1 VKATNKLNTKN
12 LNQMSNAIRFLSVD
26 AVEKANSGHPG
37 MPMGM
42 SDVATILFK
51 YFLKFNSDNP
61 QWPDRDRFILSAGHG
76 SMLLY
81 SLLYLT
87 GYKGININD
96 IKKFRQLNSKTPGH
110 PEYNLTEGVEATTGP
125 LGQGLAN
132 AVGMAIAEKH
142 LSSKF
147 GKELVNHLTYV
158 IVGDGCLME
167 GISHE
172 SISLA
177 GHLNLNKLIVLF
189 DDNSVSID
197 GPTNLST
204 SENHLKRFKSCNWNV
219 KRINGH
225 NYTQI
230 YNSIKKAKVST
241 KPSFIACKTIIG
253 FGSPNKQGKNSSHGA
268 ALGPEEVEKT
278 RKKLKWNYPPF
289 FIPKNILN
297 LWKETSIK
305 GKKENR
311 KWSLNFK
318 KNKKKK
324 EFLNYLKK
332 QIPKDAFAE
341 FKNLKK
347 NFQKKL
353 EPISTRQASNLTI
366 AALANKIPNLIG
378 GSADLT
384 VSNLTKS
391 DTQKIFNRKNPLGT
405 YIYFGVREHTMV
417 ASLTGMSLH
426 GGIIPYGGTFLIF
439 TDYCRPAI
447 RLASIMKQ
455 QIIYVMTHDSIG
467 LGEDGPTHQPIEQLA
482 SLRAIPN
489 LNVFRPA
496 DPIETLECWEVA
508 LNQNKPSIISLTRQN
523 IPTIRNDDL
532 SKNLSKQGAYILS
545 ETKKGKRDLTIL
557 ATGSEVSIAI
567 KAKEILEKKGVKVV
581 VVSMPCWE
589 IFDKKSEKYKENL
602 LGPLNIRIAIEAAS
616 KFGWSKY
623 LKNDKCF
630 LGMENFGASAPSEDL
645 FNHFGL
651 NAKELADL
659 GSKIILKKK

>member
-1 VKATNKLNTKN
+1 
-12 LNQMSNAIRFLSVD
+12 MSNAIRFLSMD

-51 YFLKFNSDNP
+51 YFLKFNSENP
-61 QWPDRDRFILSAGHG
+61 TWPDRDRFILSAGHG

-87 GYKGININD
+87 GYKKININD
-96 IKKFRQLNSKTPGH
+96 IKQFRQLNSKTPGH
-110 PEYNLTEGVEATTGP
+110 PELNITAGVETTTGP
-125 LGQGLAN
+125 LGQGFAN
-132 AVGMAIAEKH
+132 SVGMAIAEKH

-147 GKELVNHLTYV
+147 GKKLVNHSTYV
-158 IVGDGCLME
+158 VVGDGCLME

-177 GHLNLNKLIVLF
+177 GHLNLNKLVVLF

-197 GPTNLST
+197 GPTSLST
-204 SENHLKRFKSCNWNV
+204 SENHLKRFKSCNWNAQ
-219 KRINGH
+219 KINGH
-225 NYTQI
+225 NFAQI
-230 YNSIKKAKVST
+230 YNALKKAEISS

-253 FGSPNKQGKNSSHGA
+253 FGSPNKQGTNSSHGA

-305 GKKENR
+305 GKKENI
-311 KWSLNFK
+311 KWNLNFK

-324 EFLNYLKK
+324 TFLNYLNKK
-332 QIPKDAFAE
+332 IPKDAFAK
-341 FKNLKK
+341 FKDLKK
-347 NFQKKL
+347 NFQKTL
-353 EPISTRQASNLTI
+353 DPIATRKVSNLAI
-366 AALANKIPNLIG
+366 EALADKIPNLIG

-391 DTQKIFNRKNPLGT
+391 DNQKVFNKKNPLGT
-405 YIYFGVREHTMV
+405 YIYFGIREHAMV

-447 RLASIMKQ
+447 RLASIMKEK
-455 QIIYVMTHDSIG
+455 IIYVMTHDSIG
-467 LGEDGPTHQPIEQLA
+467 LGEDGPTHQPIEQLS

-496 DPIETLECWEVA
+496 DPIETLECWELA
-508 LNQNKPSIISLTRQN
+508 LKENKPSIISLTRQDV
-523 IPTIRNDDL
+523 PTIRKDNL
-532 SKNLSKQGAYILS
+532 LINLSKQGAYIIS

-557 ATGSEVSIAI
+557 ATGSEVSIAL
-567 KAKEILEKKGVKVV
+567 KAKEILEKKGLNIV

-589 IFDKKSEKYKENL
+589 IFDTKSETFQENI
-602 LGPLNIRIAIEAAS
+602 LGPLHIRIGIEAAS

-623 LKNDKCF
+623 LKNDKCI
-630 LGMENFGASAPSEDL
+630 LGMENFGVSAPSKDAFDYFG
-645 FNHFGL
+645 FNA
-651 NAKELADL
+651 NKLAIL
-659 GSKIILKKK
+659 GKKILKK

>member
-1 VKATNKLNTKN
+1 
-12 LNQMSNAIRFLSVD
+12 MSNAIRFLSMD

-51 YFLKFNSDNP
+51 YFLKFNSENP
-61 QWPDRDRFILSAGHG
+61 TWPDRDRFILSAGHG

-87 GYKGININD
+87 GYKKININD
-96 IKKFRQLNSKTPGH
+96 IKQFRQLNSKTPGH
-110 PEYNLTEGVEATTGP
+110 PELNTTAGVETTTGP
-125 LGQGLAN
+125 LGQGFAN
-132 AVGMAIAEKH
+132 GVGMAIAEKH

-147 GKELVNHLTYV
+147 GKKLVNHSTYV
-158 IVGDGCLME
+158 VVGDGCLME

-177 GHLNLNKLIVLF
+177 GHLNLNKLVVLF
-189 DDNSVSID
+189 DDNSISID
-197 GPTNLST
+197 GPTSLST

-219 KRINGH
+219 QKINGH
-225 NYTQI
+225 NFAQI
-230 YNSIKKAKVST
+230 YNALKKAKISS

-253 FGSPNKQGKNSSHGA
+253 FGSPNKQGTNSSHGA

-305 GKKENR
+305 GKKENI
-311 KWSLNFK
+311 KWNLNFK

-324 EFLNYLKK
+324 TFLNYLNKK
-332 QIPKDAFAE
+332 IPKDAFTK
-341 FKNLKK
+341 FKDLKK
-347 NFQKKL
+347 NFQKTL
-353 EPISTRQASNLTI
+353 DPVATRKVSNLAI
-366 AALANKIPNLIG
+366 EALASKIPNLIG

-391 DTQKIFNRKNPLGT
+391 DNQKIFNKKNPSGT
-405 YIYFGVREHTMV
+405 YIYFGIREHAMV

-447 RLASIMKQ
+447 RLASIMKEK
-455 QIIYVMTHDSIG
+455 IIYVMTHDSIG
-467 LGEDGPTHQPIEQLA
+467 LGEDGPTHQPIEQLS

-508 LNQNKPSIISLTRQN
+508 LKENKPSIISLTRQDV
-523 IPTIRNDDL
+523 PTIRKDNL
-532 SKNLSKQGAYILS
+532 LINLSKQGAYIMS

-557 ATGSEVSIAI
+557 ATGSEVSIAL
-567 KAKEILEKKGVKVV
+567 KAKEILEKKGLNIV

-589 IFDKKSEKYKENL
+589 IFDTKSKTFQESI
-602 LGPLNIRIAIEAAS
+602 LGPLNIRIGIEAAS

-623 LKNDKCF
+623 LKNDKCI
-630 LGMENFGASAPSEDL
+630 LGMENFGVSAPSKDA
-645 FNHFGL
+645 FNYFGFKA
-651 NAKELADL
+651 NKLAIL
-659 GSKIILKKK
+659 GKKILKK

>member
-1 VKATNKLNTKN
+1 VEVVKKLNTEN
-12 LNQMSNAIRFLSVD
+12 LNKMSNAIRFLSMD

-51 YFLKFNSDNP
+51 YFLKFNSENP
-61 QWPDRDRFILSAGHG
+61 TWPDRDRFILSAGHG

-87 GYKGININD
+87 GYKKININD
-96 IKKFRQLNSKTPGH
+96 IKQFRQLNSKTPGH
-110 PEYNLTEGVEATTGP
+110 PELNITAGVETTTGP
-125 LGQGLAN
+125 LGQGFAN
-132 AVGMAIAEKH
+132 GVGMAIAEKH

-147 GKELVNHLTYV
+147 GKKLVNHSTYV
-158 IVGDGCLME
+158 VVGDGCLME

-177 GHLNLNKLIVLF
+177 GHLNLNKLVVLF

-197 GPTNLST
+197 GPTSLST
-204 SENHLKRFKSCNWNV
+204 SENHLKRFKSCNWNAQ
-219 KRINGH
+219 KINGH
-225 NYTQI
+225 NFAQI
-230 YNSIKKAKVST
+230 YNALKKAKISS

-253 FGSPNKQGKNSSHGA
+253 FGSPNKQGTNSSHGA

-305 GKKENR
+305 GKKENI
-311 KWSLNFK
+311 KWNLNFK

-324 EFLNYLKK
+324 TFLNYLNKK
-332 QIPKDAFAE
+332 IPKDAFTK
-341 FKNLKK
+341 FKDLKK
-347 NFQKKL
+347 NFQKTL
-353 EPISTRQASNLTI
+353 DPIATRKVSNLAI
-366 AALANKIPNLIG
+366 EALADKIPNLIG

-391 DTQKIFNRKNPLGT
+391 DNQKVFNKKNPLGT
-405 YIYFGVREHTMV
+405 YIYFGIREHAMV

-447 RLASIMKQ
+447 RLASIMKEK
-455 QIIYVMTHDSIG
+455 IIYVMTHDSIG
-467 LGEDGPTHQPIEQLA
+467 LGEDGPTHQPIEQLS

-496 DPIETLECWEVA
+496 DPIETLECWELA
-508 LNQNKPSIISLTRQN
+508 LKENKPSIISLTRQDV
-523 IPTIRNDDL
+523 PTIRKDNL
-532 SKNLSKQGAYILS
+532 LINLSKQGAYIIS

-557 ATGSEVSIAI
+557 ATGSEVSIAL
-567 KAKEILEKKGVKVV
+567 KAKEILEKKGLNIV

-589 IFDKKSEKYKENL
+589 IFDTKSETFQESI
-602 LGPLNIRIAIEAAS
+602 LGPLHIRIGIEAAS

-623 LKNDKCF
+623 LKNDKCI
-630 LGMENFGASAPSEDL
+630 LGMENFGVSAPSKDA
-645 FNHFGL
+645 FNYFGF
-651 NAKELADL
+651 NANKLAIL
-659 GSKIILKKK
+659 GKKILKK

>member
-1 VKATNKLNTKN
+1 
-12 LNQMSNAIRFLSVD
+12 M
-26 AVEKANSGHPG
+26 
-37 MPMGM
+37 
-42 SDVATILFK
+42 
-51 YFLKFNSDNP
+51 
-61 QWPDRDRFILSAGHG
+61 
-76 SMLLY
+76 
-81 SLLYLT
+81 
-87 GYKGININD
+87 
-96 IKKFRQLNSKTPGH
+96 
-110 PEYNLTEGVEATTGP
+110 
-125 LGQGLAN
+125 
-132 AVGMAIAEKH
+132 
-142 LSSKF
+142 
-147 GKELVNHLTYV
+147 
-158 IVGDGCLME
+158 
-167 GISHE
+167 
-172 SISLA
+172 
-177 GHLNLNKLIVLF
+177 
-189 DDNSVSID
+189 
-197 GPTNLST
+197 
-204 SENHLKRFKSCNWNV
+204 
-219 KRINGH
+219 
-225 NYTQI
+225 
-230 YNSIKKAKVST
+230 
-241 KPSFIACKTIIG
+241 
-253 FGSPNKQGKNSSHGA
+253 
-268 ALGPEEVEKT
+268 
-278 RKKLKWNYPPF
+278 
-289 FIPKNILN
+289 
-297 LWKETSIK
+297 
-305 GKKENR
+305 
-311 KWSLNFK
+311 
-318 KNKKKK
+318 
-324 EFLNYLKK
+324 
-332 QIPKDAFAE
+332 
-341 FKNLKK
+341 
-347 NFQKKL
+347 

-391 DTQKIFNRKNPLGT
+391 DTHKIFNRKNPLGT

-589 IFDKKSEKYKENL
+589 IFDKKSEKYKENM

-623 LKNDKCF
+623 LRNDKCI